1 MNVSLASVLHS
12 SKALDCGRH
21 DDLGLP
27 SLLCT
32 MVYEVEEG
40 GCERRK
46 REKERERERERE
58 KKFSKAAVIKLPSL
72 LLLLL
77 SS

>member
-1 MNVSLASVLHS
+1 M
-12 SKALDCGRH
+12 R
-21 DDLGLP
+21 
-27 SLLCT
+27 
-32 MVYEVEEG
+32 EE
-40 GCERRK
+40 
-46 REKERERERERE
+46 REKRKGKERERE